1 VKKMTTTEDL
11 EGLYEQIEATEPLP
25 DDRKTLE
32 KQNLRAAVRS
42 GATLPPR
49 LTEYVMRNHTNYE
62 TLALEIKA
70 DALLRDLD
78 GERPNEQAD
87 KARRQLKAR
96 AHNLA
101 QRLIRDAYGEEK

>member
-1 VKKMTTTEDL
+1 MTTIDGL
-11 EGLYEQIEATEPLP
+11 EGLYEKVEATEPLP
-25 DDRKTLE
+25 EDRETLE

-42 GATLPPR
+42 GATIPPP
-49 LTEYVMRNHTNYE
+49 LTEHVMRNHTNYE

-70 DALLRDLD
+70 DALIRDLD
-78 GERPNEQAD
+78 GERPNAQAD